1 MLQTP
6 IEYRQ
11 TRLDNGICVVS
22 ESVPSTYSV
31 GVTVLVDASPCD
43 EASDKSGLAHY
54 CEHALFLGTP
64 LRDQISLT
72 RLIDSAG
79 GQLGAFT
86 APDYTCFYAHV
97 LQDYTSYAV
106 DLLGDILVSSNYP
119 QELLDREKEV
129 IVQEIRGGDDQPHSF
144 LTQQIKQTLW
154 PDQRISRP
162 VTGTV
167 ESVRGLGRSDVV
179 SFVSRHYTPDRITVA
194 AAGAIDHESFA
205 EQVQDA
211 FWTLRGHGPE
221 RSKETIQPVGGVSVS
236 PAGGEQAYFS
246 IAIPTTAF
254 VDTGRYELHLL
265 NALLGGGLSSRLQV
279 KLRDE
284 SGLVYFVQSSLLA
297 YRDAGCLL
305 IEGSCSAETLL
316 PVLEQALFELAG
328 LALWQHPVDEEELWK
343 TAMQLRGQTQLAAD
357 IVSNRVASLA
367 TQQFHFGHRIEDQR
381 IVQAIDEVSLEQL
394 KDQCLTTLAAG
405 FKHLSIA
412 VKTPGAA
419 GDGKGSVYSDIN
431 ELRDSFVAI
440 SE

>member
-221 RSKETIQPVGGVSVS
+221 RSKETIQP
-236 PAGGEQAYFS
+236 
-246 IAIPTTAF
+246 
-254 VDTGRYELHLL
+254 
-265 NALLGGGLSSRLQV
+265 
-279 KLRDE
+279 
-284 SGLVYFVQSSLLA
+284 
-297 YRDAGCLL
+297 CLL
-305 IEGSCSAETLL
+305 YTSPS
-316 PVLEQALFELAG
+316 PR
-328 LALWQHPVDEEELWK
+328 D
-343 TAMQLRGQTQLAAD
+343 RG
-357 IVSNRVASLA
+357 
-367 TQQFHFGHRIEDQR
+367 
-381 IVQAIDEVSLEQL
+381 
-394 KDQCLTTLAAG
+394 
-405 FKHLSIA
+405 
-412 VKTPGAA
+412 
-419 GDGKGSVYSDIN
+419 
-431 ELRDSFVAI
+431 
-440 SE
+440 